1 MQIGKE
7 EAKVFS
13 FEDNMILHMKDP
25 KNYTKKL
32 IGLMNTFSPISGYT
46 IEKRN
51 Q

>member
-13 FEDNMILHMKDP
+13 FDNNMIYIG
-25 KNYTKKL
+25 NSTKKL